1 MNKRVYS
8 LVGGQYVATLYV
20 QTPAGLFTSDSNMA
34 GLPGVLDAAT
44 AQNLANAGQI
54 VIQGAAAAV
63 PTMPALTPN
72 GVAVNQ
78 QGALSGYQT
87 QEQQMPLSQSVF
99 RLTVSHKEGGD
110 PEQYIALGDFSG
122 IVSQQIGLTSS
133 NEAGIGGTW
142 SGATVQFFNQ
152 YVSARALK
160 LDNLQASAN
169 SADVFG
175 ADFFRMRDP
184 LFNGD
189 GTQRTVDFTQV
200 ISQNTFNAT
209 LRNIGL
215 PIIFDGVN
223 AAVIKVTEGQSVQL
237 NFRMSAAE
245 NVRNI
250 SSI

>member
-20 QTPAGLFTSDSNMA
+20 QTPAGLFTSDTNMA

-54 VIQGAAAAV
+54 VIQGAAAA

-99 RLTVSHKEGGD
+99 RLTVTHQESGD
-110 PEQYIALGDFSG
+110 DDQFVILGDFSG
-122 IVSQQIGLTSS
+122 IVAAQLGLSS
-133 NEAGIGGTW
+133 ASSATIGGTW
-142 SGATVQFFNQ
+142 GTNTVKNFNQ
-152 YVSARALK
+152 YVAARALK
-160 LDNLQASAN
+160 LDNLQATGSSEA
-169 SADVFG
+169 VFG

-189 GTQRTVDFTQV
+189 GAQRTIDFTQV
-200 ISQNTFNAT
+200 ISQNTFNAS

-215 PIIFDGVN
+215 PVIFDGVN
-223 AAVIKVTEGQSVQL
+223 AAIIKVTNDQSVQL
-237 NFRMSAAE
+237 NFRMTAAE

>member
-20 QTPAGLFTSDSNMA
+20 QTPAGLFTSDTNMA

-54 VIQGAAAAV
+54 VLQGAAAA

-87 QEQQMPLSQSVF
+87 QEQQMPISQSVF
-99 RLTVSHKEGGD
+99 RLTVTHKAAGD
-110 PEQYIALGDFSG
+110 AEQYVILGDFSG
-122 IVSQQIGLTSS
+122 IVSAQIGITSS
-133 NEAGIGGTW
+133 NEAQIGGTW
-142 SGATVQFFNQ
+142 SGNTVTYFNQ

-189 GTQRTVDFTQV
+189 GAQRTVDFTQV

-223 AAVIKVTEGQSVQL
+223 AAVIKVTEDQSVQL

>member
-20 QTPAGLFTSDSNMA
+20 QTPAGLFTADSNMN

-44 AQNLANAGQI
+44 AQSLANSGQI
-54 VIQGAAAAV
+54 LIQGATAQ
-63 PTMPALTPN
+63 TMPAITPN

-87 QEQQMPLSQSVF
+87 QEQQMPVSQSVF
-99 RLTVSHKEGGD
+99 RLTCTHKSAGD
-110 PEQYIALGDFSG
+110 AEQYVILGDFSG
-122 IVSQQIGLTSS
+122 IVAAQVGITSG
-133 NEAGIGGTW
+133 NEASIGGTW
-142 SGATVQFFNQ
+142 SGNTVNYFNQ

-223 AAVIKVTEGQSVQL
+223 AAVIKLTAGQTVQL
-237 NFRMSAAE
+237 NFRMTAAE